1 MALVVQKFGGTSVA
15 DADRIRV
22 IADHA
27 GRHMSFLIDPNTGE
41 GHLVGGVFLIGAAV

>member
-1 MALVVQKFGGTSVA
+1 
-15 DADRIRV
+15 V